1 MPRYLLEDV
10 GRGSTDPFMISDYTH
25 GESKQTKNSQVL
37 LHVADFDWRLSP
49 DPSHLQV
56 DGTLAPPTGLK
67 MCS

>member
-1 MPRYLLEDV
+1 MPRYLLEGV

-25 GESKQTKNSQVL
+25 GENKTENPQVL
-37 LHVADFDWRLSP
+37 LHVADLVWRLSS

-56 DGTLAPPTGLK
+56 DGTLAPSTGLK